1 MPPKKKINHRSKKLK
16 HREQTRIRRFGP
28 KLHEESCSSDHDFH
42 GKVSTDLCT
51 DIKLTVHESERETN
65 VMQCLLPSYPHEQ
78 YKKK

>member
-1 MPPKKKINHRSKKLK
+1 MKMLFLHRNCQSVFSMYL
-16 HREQTRIRRFGP
+16 
-28 KLHEESCSSDHDFH
+28 LCSDHDIH